1 MALFNTIRF
10 ILTFF
15 LVLSACSIFL
25 MNNPVHSVLF
35 LILNFCLASLIIL
48 IYEVKFLGLLFV
60 MVYVGAVA
68 VLFLFVVM
76 MLNIKDEIK
85 GKLTFLKIY
94 IIILSLLII
103 FISIYTFFNENF
115 VSNYNVLNT
124 FKPLKYLTNTEIIGQ
139 ILYNNYYFAFLI
151 GGFILLVAL
160 VGSIVLTIHFKDSEE
175 LDKSYAQLSRTTLTL
190 SKIKN

>member
-1 MALFNTIRF
+1 MTLFNIIHFT
-10 ILTFF
+10 LTFF
-15 LVLSACSIFL
+15 LVLAAGLIFL

-48 IYEVKFLGLLFV
+48 IYEVEFLGLLFV
-60 MVYVGAVA
+60 MVYIGAVA

-76 MLNIKDEIK
+76 MLNIKDETK
-85 GKLTFLKIY
+85 TRLTFLKVY
-94 IIILSLLII
+94 IIILSLLIL
-103 FISIYTFFNENF
+103 FISIYTFFNDSF
-115 VSNYNVLNT
+115 FSNYNILNT

-139 ILYNNYYFAFLI
+139 ILYNNYYFSFLI

-160 VGSIVLTIHFKDSEE
+160 VGAIVLTIHFKDSEE
-175 LDKSYAQLSRTTLTL
+175 LDKSYVQLSRTISTL

>member
-1 MALFNTIRF
+1 M
-10 ILTFF
+10 
-15 LVLSACSIFL
+15 
-25 MNNPVHSVLF
+25 
-35 LILNFCLASLIIL
+35 
-48 IYEVKFLGLLFV
+48 
-60 MVYVGAVA
+60 
-68 VLFLFVVM
+68 
-76 MLNIKDEIK
+76 
-85 GKLTFLKIY
+85 
-94 IIILSLLII
+94 
-103 FISIYTFFNENF
+103 
-115 VSNYNVLNT
+115 LNT